1 MGSISLHKEMR
12 VVDRFNQEPFY
23 IVTGKM
29 NGKFMAEVDRA
40 LDEIRN
46 DSPYFQQHLQDKY
59 YSESA
64 YSNQPL
70 LTKEENEYIERY
82 KEIVVGLKADS
93 IPYSYKEAHKITG
106 LFKGVL
112 DLMGG
117 NYQFE

>member
-1 MGSISLHKEMR
+1 MGSISLHKGMR

-82 KEIVVGLKADS
+82 KEIVVGLKYS
-93 IPYSYKEAHKITG
+93 I
-106 LFKGVL
+106 
-112 DLMGG
+112 
-117 NYQFE
+117 

>member
-1 MGSISLHKEMR
+1 MR

-82 KEIVVGLKADS
+82 KEIKS
-93 IPYSYKEAHKITG
+93 
-106 LFKGVL
+106 
-112 DLMGG
+112 
-117 NYQFE
+117 